1 MTTVFAF
8 PLADT
13 WGMHDGV
20 GTGWGVVMVIG
31 MFLFWGAIVLGIALL
46 IRAGAWGWWAR
57 GDRPVP
63 GESSAARESPVEIL
77 ERRFAE
83 GAISVEDYRARR
95 DVLVNGK
102 PNGAH
107 MDEPLGVARAG
118 EESQS

>member
-20 GTGWGVVMVIG
+20 GTGWGIVMLIG

-46 IRAGAWGWWAR
+46 IRAGARGWWAR
-57 GDRPVP
+57 GERPVT
-63 GESSAARESPVEIL
+63 GESPVTRESPVEIL

-95 DVLVNGK
+95 EALVNGT

-107 MDEPLGVARAG
+107 KDEPLTAASAG
-118 EESQS
+118 EESQP